1 MEAATPCRD
10 CQSRLALYLFIRR
23 GGIEKAER
31 VPKNDAKQS
40 TNFSDDSHKMTEMET
55 GYMPH
60 VRVETKSASLYRY
73 YRIKYIRFDSIK
85 P

>member
-1 MEAATPCRD
+1 MGRWKPRPLAVTVRVDWLCIYSLEEEE
-10 CQSRLALYLFIRR
+10 SRKR
-23 GGIEKAER
+23 R

-40 TNFSDDSHKMTEMET
+40 TNFSDDSHKMTEMVT

-73 YRIKYIRFDSIK
+73 YRIKYIHLI